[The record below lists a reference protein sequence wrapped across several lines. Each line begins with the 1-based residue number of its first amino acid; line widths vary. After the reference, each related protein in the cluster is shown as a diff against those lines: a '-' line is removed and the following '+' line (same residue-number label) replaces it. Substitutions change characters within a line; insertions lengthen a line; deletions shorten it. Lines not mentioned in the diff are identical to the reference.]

1 MPLGTITSLKEIG
14 ASIKKFYQCMSEK
27 NYVNADDYKFLCFEI
42 KERMDEFLEQ
52 LEEDYYNLFI

>member
-1 MPLGTITSLKEIG
+1 
-14 ASIKKFYQCMSEK
+14 MSEK